1 MQAMQRIPK
10 IRAFNDSTSFSYIPT
25 AVFIGGTSG
34 IGQGLAE
41 AFARRTKGNSHII
54 LVGRNK
60 AAAESII
67 STFPKPSPFPDLS
80 AETDAA
86 KPTHEFLYCD
96 ATLMRNV
103 TSASEQLRQLAPS
116 INFLVMCPGFTT
128 LGWDE
133 TKEEGLDKRMALHYY
148 ARWKFIQELMPA
160 LNKAKENG
168 KDAKVLTTLT
178 TNRNGPKLDLNDLG
192 LKNSKP
198 SSTSIITTIYNDLMI
213 DLTVHPTGILN
224 TGTRHSSSHNHFCT
238 RIPRL
243 GTYKHR
249 LIIPSSIVRIASR
262 PIQGI
267 LRPWMTPKED
277 AGEFLLHGLIHTAYK
292 PERNWRLDEFGEE
305 MSEKHGYA
313 EDFISRK
320 KLWEHTEAVMGMTA

>member
-213 DLTVHPTGILN
+213 DELVTRHPTITFVHAYPGWVRTNI
-224 TGTRHSSSHNHFCT
+224 GSSS
-238 RIPRL
+238 PPL
-243 GTYKHR
+243 SSGSHR
-249 LIIPSSIVRIASR
+249 GQSRDSKTMVTQKKTQGNSSY
-262 PIQGI
+262 
-267 LRPWMTPKED
+267 T
-277 AGEFLLHGLIHTAYK
+277 GLIHTAYK

-305 MSEKHGYA
+305 CLRNTGMRRFYFEEEALGAYGGSHG
-313 EDFISRK
+313 DDCVGCNLR
-320 KLWEHTEAVMGMTA
+320 L

>member
-213 DLTVHPTGILN
+213 DELVTRHPTITFVHAYPGWVRTNI
-224 TGTRHSSSHNHFCT
+224 GSSS
-238 RIPRL
+238 
-243 GTYKHR
+243 
-249 LIIPSSIVRIASR
+249 PSSIVRIASR